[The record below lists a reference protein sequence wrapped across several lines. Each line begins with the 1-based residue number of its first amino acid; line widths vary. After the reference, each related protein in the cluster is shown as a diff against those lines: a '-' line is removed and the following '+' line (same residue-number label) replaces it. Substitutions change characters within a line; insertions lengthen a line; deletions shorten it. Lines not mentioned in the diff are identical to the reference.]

1 MKNFDYNTVYP
12 TIVDAVDCILK
23 LSESVND
30 EELEKSCEK
39 ESDKHEISF
48 EETSIAYFENLK
60 NKHNSM
66 RNSKKHSASYK
77 IEEEDLDYYRKQ
89 SLTNNL

>member
-39 ESDKHEISF
+39 HEISF
-48 EETSIAYFENLK
+48 EETSIAYLENLK
-60 NKHNSM
+60 DKNNSI
-66 RNSKKHSASYK
+66 RNSKKHSTSYK

-89 SLTNNL
+89 SLTNDL